1 MERATL
7 KVDSD
12 VLNKFPRVA
21 IAVRYVGS
29 NSGTKDV
36 FKPLEETRR
45 TEDITSIAVDSE
57 RATAEFLFENGD
69 TETTSIEMFEPWD
82 DYKNVLHVF
91 GASDDLVEF
100 RGANCEEY
108 NAYPNAVFR
117 VNDVVFVAEHNKKGE
132 WTFDVDQNSNSD
144 VSISS
149 VGSELSQALRDYSEV
164 LTIKFDEELEE
175 IKKLS

>member
-1 MERATL
+1 MEKATL

-21 IAVRYVGS
+21 IAVRHVGS

-36 FKPLEETRR
+36 FKPLKETRR
-45 TEDITSIAVDSE
+45 TKNIRSIAVDSE
-57 RATAEFLFENGD
+57 RETAEFLFSNGD
-69 TETTSIEMFEPWD
+69 TETTSIYIFEPWD

-91 GASDDLVEF
+91 GSSDDLIEF

-117 VNDVVFVAEHNKKGE
+117 VKDVVFVGELNNKGE
-132 WTFDVDQNSNSD
+132 WTFDVDQNTSSD
-144 VSISS
+144 VSISPI
-149 VGSELSQALRDYSEV
+149 GSELSQALRDYSEV
-164 LTIKFDEELEE
+164 LTIRFDEELEE